1 MATIPAVM
9 NPRPNRTDFISTA
22 CATWTGLATGSLDGA
37 WVNLSNFRDRSVAVS
52 GTFDGGT
59 ITMQVSNDPWSA
71 TGSPTNVFTAQDT
84 ALAAFTFTVAA
95 QKTMLTPSMW
105 IRPLLSSAG
114 AASNL
119 TISLFAAGSYAV

>member
-9 NPRPNRTDFISTA
+9 NPRPNREDFQSTA
-22 CATWTGLATGSLDGA
+22 VVTWTALATGSLDGA
-37 WVNLSNFRDRSVAVS
+37 WINLSNFRDRSVAVS

-59 ITMQVSNDPWSA
+59 ITMQVSNDPWSN
-71 TGSPTNVFTAQDT
+71 TGAPTNAFTAQDT

-114 AASNL
+114 AGSTL
-119 TISLFAAGSYAV
+119 TVSLFCAGSYAQ

>member
-22 CATWTGLATGSLDGA
+22 CCTWTGIATGSLDGQ
-37 WVNLSNFRDRSVAVS
+37 WVNLSNFRDRSIAVG

-59 ITMQVSNDPWSA
+59 ITVQVSNDPWNSSGA
-71 TGSPTNVFTAQDT
+71 PTNVYIAQDT
-84 ALAAFTFTVAA
+84 ALTNITFTAA
-95 QKTMLTPSMW
+95 GMKTILTPSMW

-114 AASNL
+114 ASSSI
-119 TISLFAAGSYAV
+119 TVSLFAAGSYAV